1 MIGQF
6 IGLSVVS
13 MNLEGQSCRSDPF
26 RTVRTQVPSRHSAES
41 LGCWSPRSG
50 RPSSAAPQPLRPQ
63 QRSSPGSC
71 LGARHG
77 KTEARTRTLAWS
89 CVVHLSHHWIPKSIL
104 SRSIL
109 SKSILFSVGL
119 LFQKV
124 LNTSDLTVQ
133 DAIWQNPSLLI
144 GPRLNKGN
152 KRKQCHSPRANQG
165 NVQVSPAKLPEVPTY
180 QAARV
185 YLTGLLGFIAI
196 PNGCRSSSAI
206 MDRSEIYT
214 RASQGHGCGTMTLLQ
229 TWTELHT
236 MPHLVGL
243 PASDALL
250 ALELATTCHV
260 TEKPCAPEISPR
272 L

>member
-1 MIGQF
+1 MARQKQGQELLPDLAWF
-6 IGLSVVS
+6 IFRIIEFQRNWSVPVEKHPFQKHPFQKHPFLSWA
-13 MNLEGQSCRSDPF
+13 PF
-26 RTVRTQVPSRHSAES
+26 PKGFEHQRFNSARCHLAES
-41 LGCWSPRSG
+41 IAADRA
-50 RPSSAAPQPLRPQ
+50 SSQ
-63 QRSSPGSC
+63 QR
-71 LGARHG
+71 
-77 KTEARTRTLAWS
+77 
-89 CVVHLSHHWIPKSIL
+89 
-104 SRSIL
+104 
-109 SKSILFSVGL
+109 
-119 LFQKV
+119 Q
-124 LNTSDLTVQ
+124 Q
-133 DAIWQNPSLLI
+133 
-144 GPRLNKGN
+144 
-152 KRKQCHSPRANQG
+152 RKQCHSPRANQG